1 MLTQGLVQIYTGDG
15 KGKTT
20 AAVGLA
26 VRAAGQGLNVLFCQ
40 FLKPENLDLGE
51 RNILEMISGI
61 TLQIVDHPWD
71 MQSSLKDSETVEQ
84 ARAIIRQA
92 LEEIETAAANHRHDL
107 IVLDEIV
114 FCLNHQLADID
125 DIRRLIRQRDPH
137 VEIVLTGRGAT
148 TELIAM
154 ADLVTEMKSVKHPFD
169 SGIPARRGIEY

>member
-1 MLTQGLVQIYTGDG
+1 MLTRGLVQIYTGDG

-26 VRAAGQGLNVLFCQ
+26 VRAAGQDLHVLFCQ

-51 RNILEMISGI
+51 RNILKTIPAI
-61 TLQIVDHPWD
+61 TVRIVDHPWD
-71 MQSSLKDSETVEQ
+71 MRSSPKDPIVVEQ
-84 ARAIIRQA
+84 TRTVIHKA
-92 LEEIETAAANHRHDL
+92 LKEIAAEIGRYDL

-114 FCLNHQLADID
+114 FCLNQRLVDIED
-125 DIRRLIRQRDPH
+125 LRCLIGQRDPN

-148 TELIAM
+148 PELLAM
-154 ADLVTEMKSVKHPFD
+154 ADLVTEMKAVKHPFD

>member
-51 RNILEMISGI
+51 RNILETISGV

-71 MQSSLKDSETVEQ
+71 MRSSMKDPTVIEQ
-84 ARAIIRQA
+84 TRAAIHIV
-92 LEEIETAAANHRHDL
+92 LEEISAEIGMYDL
-107 IVLDEIV
+107 VVLDEIV
-114 FCLNHQLADID
+114 FCLSRGLADLD
-125 DIRRLIRQRDPH
+125 DLRCLIRQRSRH

-148 TELIAM
+148 VELMAM
-154 ADLVTEMKSVKHPFD
+154 ADLVTEMKSIKHPFD

>member
-26 VRAAGQGLNVLFCQ
+26 VRAAGQDLRVLFCQ
-40 FLKPENLDLGE
+40 FLKPEYLDLGE
-51 RNILEMISGI
+51 RNILESISAI
-61 TLQIVDHPWD
+61 TLRIVDHPWD
-71 MQSSLKDSETVEQ
+71 MRTSLQDPQTLEQ
-84 ARAIIRQA
+84 TRGVIRKA
-92 LEEIETAAANHRHDL
+92 LEAIVAEQNRYDL

-114 FCLNHQLADID
+114 FCLNHQLADIE

-148 TELIAM
+148 AELIAM
-154 ADLVTEMKSVKHPFD
+154 ADLVTDMNPVKHPFN
-169 SGIPARRGIEY
+169 SGIQARRGIEY

>member
-26 VRAAGQGLNVLFCQ
+26 VRAAGQDLRVLFCQ

-51 RNILEMISGI
+51 RNILETISGV

-71 MQSSLKDSETVEQ
+71 MRSSLQDSATVEQ
-84 ARAIIRQA
+84 VRAIIRHA
-92 LEEIETAAANHRHDL
+92 LEEIETAATHHRYDL
-107 IVLDEIV
+107 VILDEIV

-148 TELIAM
+148 VELMAM
-154 ADLVTEMKSVKHPFD
+154 ADLVTDMKPVKHPFD

>member
-26 VRAAGQGLNVLFCQ
+26 VRAAGHDLRVLFCQ
-40 FLKPENLDLGE
+40 FLKPEYLDLGE
-51 RNILEMISGI
+51 RNILETIPAI
-61 TLQIVDHPWD
+61 TLRIVDHPWD
-71 MQSSLKDSETVEQ
+71 MRSSLKDPQTVEQ
-84 ARAIIRQA
+84 TRSIIRKA
-92 LEEIETAAANHRHDL
+92 LCDIEVARNRYDL

-114 FCLNHQLADID
+114 FCVNHQLADID

-148 TELIAM
+148 AELIAM
-154 ADLVTEMKSVKHPFD
+154 ADLVTEMKPVKHPFD

>member
-26 VRAAGQGLNVLFCQ
+26 VRAAGHGLRVLFCQ
-40 FLKPENLDLGE
+40 FLKPKYLELGE
-51 RNILEMISGI
+51 RNILETIPAI
-61 TLQIVDHPWD
+61 TLRIVDHPWD
-71 MQSSLKDSETVEQ
+71 MQLSLQDPKTLEQ
-84 ARAIIRQA
+84 TRSIIRKA
-92 LEEIETAAANHRHDL
+92 MDDIAAAQNRYDL

-114 FCLNHQLADID
+114 FCLNHQLADIE

-137 VEIVLTGRGAT
+137 VEIILTGRGAT
-148 TELIAM
+148 VELVAM

-169 SGIPARRGIEY
+169 SGVPARRGVEY